1 MSGHDAARSP
11 EPWDDPQ
18 TLRSLLLELLVS
30 LRDQG
35 PMGDDQAARLCV
47 NREELTALMRDIDKL
62 ALSLATADGLGEFLD
77 ESGGVGLLAG
87 AIRDWRKHASIVR
100 WSFKWEKLAPAVRQR
115 VQRRQAAVLEHA
127 RRQGWITRGGDKTG
141 QRLWTI
147 TEAGKAAIEAEHGTG
162 GGATDQAGH

>member
-1 MSGHDAARSP
+1 MSGQDAPRPP

-18 TLRSLLLELLVS
+18 ALRLLLRELLVS

-47 NREELTALMRDIDKL
+47 SREELTALMRDIDKL

-77 ESGGVGLLAG
+77 ESGGVDMLAA

-127 RRQGWITRGGDKTG
+127 QRQGWITRGGGETG
-141 QRLWTI
+141 EALWTI
-147 TEAGKAAIEAEHGTG
+147 TDAGKAAIDSAGAAGWAADEASH
-162 GGATDQAGH
+162 